1 MSRQQL
7 KEETWKDRSIRNI
20 LEGKRNKEKRENI
33 IKIQGLFKKPCEGKK
48 RRIHMCG
55 YKAPHMLRGAKC

>member
-7 KEETWKDRSIRNI
+7 KEETWKDKSVRNI

-33 IKIQGLFKKPCEGKK
+33 IKIQGNKAQEAL
-48 RRIHMCG
+48 RR
-55 YKAPHMLRGAKC
+55 KSANEKCVKE